1 MPYRILYDVL
11 SILLISENRQGTLF
25 LTRGLS
31 LLIGVAVLIVFSET
45 ATRDLFLLF
54 SFVQAVCALAGIF
67 ALASALAIPLSD
79 SLRTMIIGL
88 SISYLVVAFEH
99 SLIAFLGE
107 DLLSFLFG
115 IAGVMIVA
123 IALLA
128 MKTVRD
134 DKGL

>member
-1 MPYRILYDVL
+1 M
-11 SILLISENRQGTLF
+11 
-25 LTRGLS
+25 
-31 LLIGVAVLIVFSET
+31 LIGVAVLIVFSET